1 MRFDTCSLQG
11 ETKLKISC
19 NLSITFIINSP
30 EEFDY
35 LCEEGIKKE
44 PAGIRK
50 LNSEN
55 RTYMKKVLILG
66 AGLVSKPM
74 VEYLLGEGFEVII
87 ATRTK
92 EKADRLLGGH
102 RNGKSIAW
110 VMEDMDK
117 LSDMVRDSDLTVS
130 LLPYRFHVDVAKF
143 CLRFRKPLV
152 TTSYVSPA
160 MQALHDDAVKAGVI
174 FLNEAGLDPGIDHMS
189 AMRIIDNVRERG
201 GKIEEFYSLC
211 GALPAPE
218 DANNPLGYKFSWSP
232 KGVVLASRNGATY
245 LKHGEIVN
253 IEPINLFKARFTHP
267 FPGVG
272 ELEVYPNRDSVSYV
286 DIYGLKGI
294 RTMYRGTFRFKG
306 WCETLDLMKAI
317 GLIDDGDKDYTG
329 VTFRQFVAEKAGVPG
344 QDLRK
349 ELKEKPGLNPSDRAL
364 ESLEWLGLFSDTDMG
379 YKVTSPYEI
388 TSDLMI
394 KKMWLNDNERDMIVM
409 QHLFLAT
416 YHDGKSEVISSRM
429 LDFGTPATN
438 TSIARTVALPAAMAV
453 KMILTGKILL
463 HGVYRPILPEIYN
476 PILDELEA
484 NGIKME
490 EEYGLPVDRMIK

>member
-1 MRFDTCSLQG
+1 
-11 ETKLKISC
+11 
-19 NLSITFIINSP
+19 
-30 EEFDY
+30 
-35 LCEEGIKKE
+35 
-44 PAGIRK
+44 
-50 LNSEN
+50 
-55 RTYMKKVLILG
+55 MKKVLILG

-74 VEYLLGEGFEVII
+74 VEYLLEEGFEVII

-92 EKADRLLGGH
+92 EKADKLLGGH
-102 RNGKSIAW
+102 KNGRALAW
-110 VMEDMDK
+110 MTEDMET
-117 LSDMVRDSDLTVS
+117 LSVMIRESDLAVS
-130 LLPYRFHVDVAKF
+130 LLPYKYHVDVAKL
-143 CLRFRKPLV
+143 CLKHRKPLV

-189 AMRIIDNVRERG
+189 AMRIIDNVRDRG
-201 GKIEEFYSLC
+201 GKIDEFYSLC

-218 DANNPLGYKFSWSP
+218 FATNPLGYKFSWSP

-253 IEPINLFKARFTHP
+253 VEPINLFKARFSHY

-286 DIYGLKGI
+286 DIYGLKAI

-329 VTFRQFVAEKAGVPG
+329 MSYRQFVAEKAGVPG
-344 QDLRK
+344 NDLRK
-349 ELKEKPGLNPSDRAL
+349 ELKEKPGLNPTDRAL
-364 ESLEWLGLFSDTDMG
+364 DALEWLGMFSDTDMG

-394 KKMWLNDNERDMIVM
+394 KLMWLENNERDMIVM

-453 KMILTGKILL
+453 KMILTGKISL
-463 HGVYRPILPEIYN
+463 HGVYRPILPELYN

-484 NGIKME
+484 NGIKMV
-490 EEYGLPVDRMIK
+490 EEYGLPVEMMIK

>member
-1 MRFDTCSLQG
+1 M
-11 ETKLKISC
+11 
-19 NLSITFIINSP
+19 
-30 EEFDY
+30 
-35 LCEEGIKKE
+35 
-44 PAGIRK
+44 PAGIR
-50 LNSEN
+50 NSN
-55 RTYMKKVLILG
+55 TVNIKNMKKVLILG

-74 VEYLLGEGFEVII
+74 VEYLLEEGFEVII

-92 EKADRLLGGH
+92 EKADKLLGGH
-102 RNGKSIAW
+102 RNGRALAW
-110 VMEDMDK
+110 MTEDMET
-117 LSDMVRDSDLTVS
+117 LSVMIKESDLAVS
-130 LLPYRFHVDVAKF
+130 LLPYKYHVDVAKL
-143 CLRFRKPLV
+143 CLKHRKPLV

-189 AMRIIDNVRERG
+189 AMRIIDNVRQRG
-201 GKIEEFYSLC
+201 GKIDEFYSIC

-218 DANNPLGYKFSWSP
+218 YATNPLGYKFSWSP

-253 IEPINLFKARFTHP
+253 VEPINLFKARFTHP

-329 VTFRQFVAEKAGVPG
+329 MSYRQFVADKAGVPG
-344 QDLRK
+344 IDLRK
-349 ELKEKPGLNPSDRAL
+349 ELKGKPGLNPSDRAL
-364 ESLEWLGLFSDTDMG
+364 EAFEWLGLFSDVEMG
-379 YKVTSPYEI
+379 YAVTSPYEI

-394 KKMWLNDNERDMIVM
+394 KLMWLQDNERDMIVM

-453 KMILTGKILL
+453 KMILTGKIKL
-463 HGVYRPILPEIYN
+463 HGVYRPILPELYN

-490 EEYGLPVDRMIK
+490 EEYGLPVDTMIK